1 MAEGQG
7 RSSNQGV
14 KLLYIRDYLHKYT
27 NKEHPKSAK
36 EICEFLASKGI
47 KADRK
52 TIYNDILRLQVDF
65 QEPIEYNPKKW
76 GYYIAEPIFSLYEL
90 QILTDCVRASEVLS
104 AKEVSSITKR
114 ISELTNI
121 YDCKKLEESAVWVQ
135 EQAVRPINSEL
146 QNVDII
152 RRAIEQNKKISFCY
166 FRYQPTSSNRA
177 SGGKEYLKSYTGNE
191 TFIVSPNEIY
201 RFNERYILVSYCSDS
216 RIKSVLDYMFDVEC
230 MEDIVILPSDRECD
244 DSFMPEEE
252 YPVNDYD
259 DICTQLL
266 SIRED
271 SKPQSADELSEALA
285 EECELMKQV
294 LIDAED
300 ELFSMAFYGGCTY
313 LTTLS
318 FPKSST
324 IDVLKEF
331 GYDTVIV
338 PEDDY
343 CTATIH
349 IKITRQFFNWL
360 FTHQPSVMIES
371 PVVIENMYRRYVEF
385 VSKQY
390 EYKYMAPGETIVKF
404 MELMEEKVKDKKLL
418 KALKEQ
424 YIIIEDYDTYQKW
437 AKNPTFTILKN
448 VFKRKQRKIDDTV
461 G

>member
-36 EICEFLASKGI
+36 EICEYLATKGI

-90 QILTDCVRASEVLS
+90 QILTDCVRASKVLS

-121 YDCKKLEESAVWVQ
+121 YDCKKLTENSVWIQEPSA
-135 EQAVRPINSEL
+135 RPNSSEM

-152 RRAIEQNKKISFCY
+152 KRAIEQNKKISFRY
-166 FRYQPTSSNRA
+166 FKYQPTSVNR
-177 SGGKEYLKSYTGNE
+177 SLGGKEYLKSQTGNE
-191 TFIVSPNEIY
+191 TFIVSPNELY
-201 RFNERYILVSYCSDS
+201 HSNGRYILSIYCSEDW
-216 RIKSVLDYMFDVEC
+216 IKDITDYLFEVEC
-230 MEDIVILPSDRECD
+230 MEDIVILPSNRECD
-244 DSFMPEEE
+244 DSLMPEADL
-252 YPVNDYD
+252 PLNDYD
-259 DICTQLL
+259 EICSQFLGF
-266 SIRED
+266 REQNN
-271 SKPQSADELSEALA
+271 PQNEEELRRTLTD
-285 EECELMKQV
+285 ECEEMKRV

-300 ELFSMAFYGGCTY
+300 ELFSMISACDCTY
-313 LTTLS
+313 TTTLL

-324 IDVLKEF
+324 VYILKEF

-338 PEDDY
+338 PEEDDY
-343 CTATIH
+343 CTATIR
-349 IKITRQFFNWL
+349 IKVTRDFFNWL
-360 FTHQPSVMIES
+360 FAHQPSIMIES
-371 PVVIENMYRRYVEF
+371 PTIVENMYCRYVDA

-390 EYKYMAPGETIVKF
+390 AYKYMEPGEVIVKF
-404 MELMEEKVKDKKLL
+404 VELMKEKVKDPKRL
-418 KALKEQ
+418 KALQEQ
-424 YIIIEDYDTYQKW
+424 YIIVEDYATVQKLT
-437 AKNPTFTILKN
+437 KDSPITLLKN
-448 VFKRKQRKIDDTV
+448 IFSRKKSRKS
-461 G
+461 